1 MEKIKNVLP
10 QTFEVINGIPYF
22 RLESGEIAVENV
34 KKITIKASKED
45 DVKLITLEHETKKI
59 MFWRVKDKIYAL
71 SKERFCELPEDTTF
85 VECYFSANYPE
96 GCYVKY
102 VTSGKYGILYV
113 SETEVSSVIT
123 YKNGYT
129 DITFENLL
137 FYAESPKDDN
147 KYCVIGESGKI
158 LGTFPT
164 KCKKLD
170 KYMLFYDDNKIFIDS
185 SSEFEIPGGVKSV
198 EIIVKDDITF
208 VKILN
213 SNGIYYYT
221 RGIEYILGPIV
232 KDEIKLIDSNSCY
245 IYEKRAK
252 KITKVYYIS
261 YEKEEYK
268 CEYISCDAGI
278 KSYINYKKES
288 YTYYNSRIEANDSFF
303 ATDNML
309 YVFLEKKKKFVPILT
324 DIHADSYVFT
334 IVNTFRKDVKKWGII
349 AIKENKAVN
358 IAYYETGSDK
368 VLRSNALEFVSDGWE
383 NQFIYKLDGEIVVLN
398 IELKIVFSADGKNCI
413 KKKINFK
420 DSWGIPETY
429 VIENKNEIISIY
441 NKDGRKY

>member
-123 YKNGYT
+123 YKSEYT

-164 KCKKLD
+164 KCKKLN
-170 KYMLFYDDNKIFIDS
+170 KYMLFYDENKIFVDS
-185 SSEFEIPGGVKSV
+185 STEIEIPGGIQSA
-198 EIIVKDDITF
+198 EIIVKGKITF
-208 VKILN
+208 VKIVN
-213 SNGIYYYT
+213 CNGIYYYT
-221 RGIEYILGPIV
+221 KGIEYILGPIV
-232 KDEIKLIDSNSCY
+232 KDKIKTIDSNSCY
-245 IYEKRAK
+245 IYEMIAK
-252 KITKVYYIS
+252 KIIKVYYIS
-261 YEKEEYK
+261 CKKDVYI
-268 CEYISCDAGI
+268 CEHMSCDTGI
-278 KSYINYKKES
+278 NNYL
-288 YTYYNSRIEANDSFF
+288 TDMDDSFF

-324 DIHADSYVFT
+324 DIHADSYAFT
-334 IVNTFRKDVKKWGII
+334 DVGTFRDDYEKLGII

-358 IAYYETGSDK
+358 IAYYKAGNDK
-368 VLRSNALEFVSDGWE
+368 VLSSSVLEFVSDGWE
-383 NQFIYKLDGEIVVLN
+383 NQFIYKSDKEIIILNNKFEIVFLVDGE
-398 IELKIVFSADGKNCI
+398 KCI
-413 KKKINFK
+413 KKKIDFYRK
-420 DSWGIPETY
+420 ILETY
-429 VIENKNEIISIY
+429 VIENKKEVISIY
-441 NKDGRKY
+441 DKYGGKC

>member
-34 KKITIKASKED
+34 KKITVKASKED

-123 YKNGYT
+123 YKSEYT
-129 DITFENLL
+129 DITFENSL
-137 FYAESPKDDN
+137 FYAESSKDDN

-245 IYEKRAK
+245 IYEKRAE

-278 KSYINYKKES
+278 ESHIYYKKDS
-288 YTYYNSRIEANDSFF
+288 YTYYNSRTETNESFF

-309 YVFLEKKKKFVPILT
+309 YSFLQKKKKFVPILT
-324 DIHADSYVFT
+324 DIPADSYAFT
-334 IVNTFRKDVKKWGII
+334 IVNTLLKKWGII

-358 IAYYETGSDK
+358 IAYYETGNDK
-368 VLRSNALEFVSDGWE
+368 VLRSNALEFVSVGWE
-383 NQFIYKLDGEIVVLN
+383 NQFIYKSNGKIIVLN
-398 IELKIVFSADGKNCI
+398 DKFEIVFSDDGEKCI
-413 KKKINFK
+413 KKKIHFK
-420 DSWGIPETY
+420 DGWGISETY
-429 VIENKNEIISIY
+429 VIEDKSGIISIY
-441 NKDGRKY
+441 RKDGKIY